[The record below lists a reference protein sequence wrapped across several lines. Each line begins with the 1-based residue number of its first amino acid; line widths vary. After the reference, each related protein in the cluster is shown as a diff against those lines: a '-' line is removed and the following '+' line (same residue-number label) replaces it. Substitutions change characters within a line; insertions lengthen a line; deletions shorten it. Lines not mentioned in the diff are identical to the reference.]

1 MVVRDVSSL
10 QMSEMVEGI
19 KCYNSAIDLIPV
31 GSGSDGEYSLYVDMS
46 SDDVAKTLQV
56 TRQFL
61 YGWCKPLNIEYD
73 SNPRD
78 FW

>member
-1 MVVRDVSSL
+1 MVVRDVSSQ
-10 QMSEMVEGI
+10 QMISMVEDI
-19 KCYNSAIDLIPV
+19 KALDSSLDLIPV
-31 GSGSDGEYSLYVDMS
+31 GSGSDGEYTLYVDMLS
-46 SDDVAKTLQV
+46 ENVAHTVLM

-61 YGWCKPLNIEYD
+61 YRWCKPLNIEYD